1 MQIEGGG
8 NLLEGI
14 VFNIQ
19 KYSVHDGPGIRTTIF
34 LKGCPL
40 ECMWCHNPE
49 SQKTNIEITQDANK
63 CSLCGECERRCPEGC
78 IDIDNKR
85 FIYDRQL
92 CSKCGV
98 CIDYCIQGARELVG
112 KIYSVNDIL
121 REIEKD
127 NIFYE
132 TSSGGVTFSGG
143 EAMMQIDFLEN
154 VIKACYEKGIS
165 VAVDT
170 SGYTS
175 FDNFNRI
182 IDYVDLFL
190 YDLKI
195 VDDTKHKKYIG
206 KSNKII
212 IDNLK
217 KLSNKGANI
226 NIRIPLID
234 EINTDEK
241 NIMDT
246 IDIIKELNIKNVNLL
261 PYHNIG
267 RDKYKRL
274 DRTYDEERMSKPS
287 DEKLEQ
293 IKFLF
298 EKSNFNVKIGG

>member
-1 MQIEGGG
+1 M
-8 NLLEGI
+8 
-14 VFNIQ
+14 
-19 KYSVHDGPGIRTTIF
+19 
-34 LKGCPL
+34 
-40 ECMWCHNPE
+40 
-49 SQKTNIEITQDANK
+49 
-63 CSLCGECERRCPEGC
+63 
-78 IDIDNKR
+78 
-85 FIYDRQL
+85 
-92 CSKCGV
+92 
-98 CIDYCIQGARELVG
+98 G